1 MAWKEL
7 TREDVIA
14 NVEKAIKEGMIESVI
29 DLEAGLI
36 RIRARVNGQMY
47 RGAGKT
53 QADAVADVVSQVMS
67 GMRK

>member
-7 TREDVIA
+7 TKEDVIA

-29 DLEAGLI
+29 DLDAGLVKI
-36 RIRARVNGQMY
+36 RTRVNGQMY
-47 RGAGKT
+47 RGTGKRHT
-53 QADAVADVVSQVMS
+53 DAVVDVVSQVMG